1 MHCLCNLPTLLNEYN
16 IKIMKAVFI
25 SLYQAFY
32 DEVMEVL
39 DKNEIRGFTFW
50 NEVQGRGTDNG
61 EPHYGT
67 HAWPTLNS
75 AVLTFVPDDKVEQ
88 LLKDIHELDMSAE
101 QQGIRAFVWNAE
113 EMTDK
118 SL

>member
-1 MHCLCNLPTLLNEYN
+1 
-16 IKIMKAVFI
+16 MKALFVSF
-25 SLYQAFY
+25 YQAFY

-39 DKNEIRGFTFW
+39 DKNEVRGFTSW
-50 NEVQGRGTDNG
+50 HEVQGRGSEDG

-75 AVLTFVPDDKVEQ
+75 AMMIFVSEEKVES
-88 LLKDIHELDMSAE
+88 LLHDLHELDLSAE
-101 QQGIRAFVWNAE
+101 QQGLRAFVWNAE

-118 SL
+118 SLK